1 MYIDKSHSTAL
12 PVLNRVAVLSFYTIY
27 QAALSIL
34 ATIGYEEIIIFCFR
48 SGVQLLDRDIPYGEA
63 FRLPIRQV

>member
-34 ATIGYEEIIIFCFR
+34 ATIGYEEIIILCCR
-48 SGVQLLDRDIPYGEA
+48 TGEQLLDRAIPNGEA
-63 FRLPIRQV
+63 FRLQIV